1 MMATA
6 GETPAAPASGAARA
20 GRDSRFCCAG
30 AARRRDRSE
39 GKIDAPEKRQNTE
52 AWIGAPGRSRTCGP
66 RLRSP
71 DEAHPRTSMAS
82 QPLGTTQDEVGSD
95 SRRSQVFASFTEDSA
110 DRLRTLLSVRDV
122 AAYLAVSTKTIYALC
137 AQGKL
142 RHIRVLNAIRIAP
155 SDVDAFVFTRR
166 G

>member
-1 MMATA
+1 M
-6 GETPAAPASGAARA
+6 
-20 GRDSRFCCAG
+20 
-30 AARRRDRSE
+30 
-39 GKIDAPEKRQNTE
+39 
-52 AWIGAPGRSRTCGP
+52 
-66 RLRSP
+66 
-71 DEAHPRTSMAS
+71 
-82 QPLGTTQDEVGSD
+82 
-95 SRRSQVFASFTEDSA
+95 
-110 DRLRTLLSVRDV
+110 RTLLSVRDV